1 MTKLGNESEILS
13 VHVPFS
19 IKKRGGRKEIQLPPG
34 AHLQRTHID
43 NTIVKAIA
51 RAFRW
56 QRMLESGIHAT
67 LLDLARAEKIN
78 PSYVSRVLRLTLL
91 APEVVETIL
100 DGRQGREVTLA
111 RLLEPFPDCW
121 NNQLVV
127 RHPVKHPPTPVV
139 PDQIKFNQAR
149 APAQSFAREHQWHA
163 STEVRS
169 EVGAASRHR
178 PSGSADPSE

>member
-1 MTKLGNESEILS
+1 MTKTVNLPETLS
-13 VHVPFS
+13 VHVQFR
-19 IKKRGGRKEIQLPPG
+19 IKKRGGRKEIQLPPD
-34 AHLQRTHID
+34 APSQRSRVD
-43 NTIVKAIA
+43 NTMVKAIA

-56 QRMLESGIHAT
+56 QHMLESGTHAT

-91 APEVVETIL
+91 APEIVEAIL
-100 DGRQGREVTLA
+100 EGQQEREMTLA
-111 RLLEPFPDCW
+111 RLLEPFPEFW
-121 NNQLVV
+121 NNQFVT

-139 PDQIKFNQAR
+139 PDQIQLNQAR
-149 APAQSFAREHQWHA
+149 APAQSFARERQWHA